1 VTDLYRTVAAR
12 PRPDVR
18 ILELKPTG
26 AGSFVE
32 FSASIQNH
40 GTKPCRCGISAS
52 VGDRPVDCVPAIVD
66 LGVNEP
72 PKRIAIRV
80 PRALG
85 DRVEELIMQVND
97 GKRMTSRTWN
107 ERWSG
112 PPRTEARTERASRR
126 R

>member
-40 GTKPCRCGISAS
+40 GTKPCRCGITAS
-52 VGDRPVDCVPAIVD
+52 VGDEPVDCVPAIVD
-66 LGVNEP
+66 LGVNDP
-72 PKRIAIRV
+72 PTRIAIRV
-80 PRALG
+80 PRPELG
-85 DRVEELIMQVND
+85 DLVNDETTLYGRALAIQVND
-97 GKRMTSRTWN
+97 GKRMTSKTWV
-107 ERWSG
+107 ER
-112 PPRTEARTERASRR
+112 
-126 R
+126 